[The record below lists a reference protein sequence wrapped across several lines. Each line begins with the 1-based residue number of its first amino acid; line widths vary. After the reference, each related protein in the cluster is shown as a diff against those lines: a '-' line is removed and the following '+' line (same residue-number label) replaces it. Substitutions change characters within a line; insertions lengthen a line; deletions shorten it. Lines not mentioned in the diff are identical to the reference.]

1 MKGKVYLLALV
12 LVFLSLTFVS
22 ADPPFQQ
29 GTFTTGYEIKF
40 PAQQILQQNQDYDFH
55 FHVFNISTGHPVTQA
70 EGVACF
76 FHLYNSSGNHLLRLN
91 ASYDPSNVPN
101 EWEVKVKG
109 GNFSKIGMMSYLI
122 QCNSDTLGGFDSVG
136 FDVTPNGKEFTTGNA
151 IAYLGFLLLTLITL
165 FLTLLGAS
173 KVKWKHKKDKE
184 GKIISINDF
193 RYVKVFLFSMSYM
206 IAMFLFGLSY
216 KLFNEAG
223 MEGFNNFFNFVYQ
236 LFLRLMYPVIIVTV
250 LIFVVIF
257 LSNLKLK
264 RNKELGL

>member
-1 MKGKVYLLALV
+1 MKTKF
-12 LVFLSLTFVS
+12 FLFIILGMFLISLVS
-22 ADPPFQQ
+22 ATNI
-29 GTFTTGYEIKF
+29 GTFQVNK
-40 PAQQILQQNQDYDFH
+40 PMQIVNYC
-55 FHVFNISTGHPVTQA
+55 STGDCTYANLTSISLPDGTVQNINSAMTQNGQNFNYSYTPSQTGTYGFNTCSNPL
-70 EGVACF
+70 GVIVC
-76 FHLYNSSGNHLLRLN
+76 
-91 ASYDPSNVPN
+91 D
-101 EWEVKVKG
+101 
-109 GNFSKIGMMSYLI
+109 
-122 QCNSDTLGGFDSVG
+122 SDTFE
-136 FDVTPNGKEFTTGNA
+136 VTPNGKEFSTGNA

-216 KLFNEAG
+216 KLFNEVG
-223 MEGFNNFFNFVYQ
+223 MEGFNDFFNFLYQ

-250 LIFVVIF
+250 LSFVAIF